1 MFSHF
6 IIIKLRSIISD
17 KKSGEPKMTYDI
29 LKKKK
34 TLLVVISTRA
44 YALMTHLVS
53 WHKPYTHML
62 CCPCDTAGSDRNL
75 FN

>member
-1 MFSHF
+1 MIYIKPLTMFSHF

-44 YALMTHLVS
+44 STSTHLV
-53 WHKPYTHML
+53 K
-62 CCPCDTAGSDRNL
+62 
-75 FN
+75 

>member
-44 YALMTHLVS
+44 STSTHLV
-53 WHKPYTHML
+53 K
-62 CCPCDTAGSDRNL
+62 
-75 FN
+75 